1 VRTIV
6 NGLLL
11 ADGKVLL
18 ARRSSGRKA
27 YPGLWSFPGGHVEVG
42 ENLEEALV
50 REMREELGIV
60 PIVFE
65 ALDLIADPNAPA
77 TNPAT
82 YHMYGVTRWQGE
94 PIIRDNEH
102 TELGWFQ
109 REIAARLPDLA
120 LEEYR
125 PLLLGL
131 GASAPR

>member
-1 VRTIV
+1 MRTIV

-18 ARRSSGRKA
+18 ARRSPARKA

-42 ENLEEALV
+42 ENLQEALV

-65 ALDLIADPNAPA
+65 ALDLIADPNAAA
-77 TNPAT
+77 TDPAT
-82 YHMYGVTRWQGE
+82 YHMFGITRWQGK

-102 TELGWFQ
+102 SELGWFQ
-109 REIAARLPDLA
+109 PEVAAGLLDLA